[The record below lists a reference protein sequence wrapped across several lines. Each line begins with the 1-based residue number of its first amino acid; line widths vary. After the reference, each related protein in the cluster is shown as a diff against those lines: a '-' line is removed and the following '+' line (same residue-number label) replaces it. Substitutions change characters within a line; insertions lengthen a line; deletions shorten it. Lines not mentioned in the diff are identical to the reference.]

1 MKKNLIH
8 SRKFR
13 HGSVSVALTVLIIA
27 AVVIVNVIASV
38 LAARYSWMY
47 IDMTSEQ
54 LYTLSDEAIELL
66 DKSFIE
72 IMEKRV
78 ELNEELPL
86 ANHGI
91 AEDNISTAEKNLS
104 VVKEGVKTAELN
116 VEKAKE
122 GKIAFAQSVVKA
134 RSNYNVAVSNYDLA
148 VAIAELAAENAG
160 RAKGETVAEN
170 EMTDEEKLAAANVK
184 IAEENLATAEANL
197 KIAAENERRA
207 LENAEIEKYNKQ
219 NAYVEGDAGYRELL
233 PYTELGAYKPFE
245 DISAYKNVYGIDF
258 GAHSEYENLA
268 VAERNLE
275 IAKQNLANAEKNIE
289 IAKENESIAKGN
301 ADRDVIKGDAGYA
314 ALREYEKMLDYES
327 FKTVSNFTEPVKF
340 ASITKTAAFN
350 DEKGLYETDVKVKLI
365 FCDLPDNLNNDS
377 SQRMVYET
385 AKDLAERF
393 PEFIEV
399 ECIDIWNNSTAVQ
412 KYKTTSM
419 STITSSNVIIESG
432 TEYRICSL
440 RSFFVFNSTAETTAW
455 GYRGEKVFI
464 SNILAVAQ
472 AESPIA
478 CVTIN
483 HSEGFKDYEF
493 LNTLQDAGYKVQLID
508 LAYQEIPDDC
518 RLIVIYNPKEDFMVK
533 DGISEISEIE
543 KIDRYLDGL
552 SCSLMVFVNPETP
565 KLTNLEEYLEEWGVV
580 IDRHTDQLGDT
591 YNYVIK
597 EAASESLTSDGYTFS
612 ATYVE
617 KGVGASIHKT
627 LRETTYPPKVI
638 FKNSTS
644 LSYSELYENAFY
656 INQEDTEDT
665 TDEYWYGA
673 YSSNG
678 VSRTIYDVF
687 TTGNGAVA
695 MANGVQVKSA
705 AGQPLKLMTLT
716 REAQMVTNEDVDYA
730 TVMVCASTEFATE
743 ALLSSAVYG
752 NTDII
757 LASARGMGK
766 EFIPVDLDIKPFAST
781 EISEMSTEAK
791 NRYTVILAVVPAAIV
806 IGTGV
811 FVLVRRKYS

>member
-8 SRKFR
+8 SRKFK

-27 AVVIVNVIASV
+27 AVVIVNVIASA

-66 DKSFIE
+66 DKSFID
-72 IMEKRV
+72 IMAKRV

-86 ANHGI
+86 ANHEI
-91 AEDNISTAEKNLS
+91 ANDNISTAEKNLT
-104 VVKEGVKTAELN
+104 VAEAAVKTAEQN
-116 VEKAKE
+116 VELAKLN
-122 GKIAFAQSVVKA
+122 KIAFAQSVVKA
-134 RSNYNVAVSNYDLA
+134 RSNFQIADSNYELA
-148 VAIAELAAENAG
+148 KAIATLAAENAG
-160 RAKGETVAEN
+160 RAEGETVPESA
-170 EMTDEEKLAAANVK
+170 MTDEEKLAAANLK
-184 IAEENLATAEANL
+184 IAEENYNTATENL
-197 KIAAENERRA
+197 KIAAENEETRI
-207 LENAEIEKYNKQ
+207 ENTEIEKYNKQ
-219 NAYVEGDAGYRELL
+219 NSYKEGDEGYKPLI
-233 PYTELGAYKPFE
+233 PYKELGEYKPFE
-245 DISAYKNVYGIDF
+245 DLSAYKDVYGIDF
-258 GAHSEYENLA
+258 AGHSAYENLT
-268 VAERNLE
+268 VAENNLKIAKKNLE
-275 IAKQNLANAEKNIE
+275 AAQNNID

-301 ADRDVIKGDAGYA
+301 ADKDVIKGDDGYTE
-314 ALREYEKMLDYES
+314 LREFEKMLDYEAY
-327 FKTVSNFTEPVKF
+327 KTVSNFTEPEKF
-340 ASITKTAAFN
+340 VTITKTAAF
-350 DEKGLYETDVKVKLI
+350 DSEKGLYETDVKVKLI
-365 FCDLPDNLNNDS
+365 FCDLPDNLEKDS
-377 SQRMVYET
+377 SQRMVYKT
-385 AKDLAERF
+385 AKDLAEEF
-393 PEFIEV
+393 PEYIEV

-419 STITSSNVIIESG
+419 STISSSNIIVESG
-432 TEYRICSL
+432 TEFRVCSL
-440 RSFFVFNSTAETTAW
+440 RSFFVFNSTTDTQAW
-455 GYRGEKVFI
+455 GYRGEKVFA

-472 AESPIA
+472 AEAPIA
-478 CVTIN
+478 CVTVN
-483 HSEGFKDYEF
+483 HTETFSDYEL
-493 LNTLQDAGYKVQLID
+493 LNTLQEAGYKVMTID

-518 RLIVIYNPKEDFMVK
+518 RLIVVYNPKEDFMVK

-580 IDRHTDQLGDT
+580 INRHTDQLGDT
-591 YNYVIK
+591 YNYVVK
-597 EAASESLTSDGYTFS
+597 ESSGMSLTSDGYTFS
-612 ATYVE
+612 ATYTE

-644 LSYSELYENAFY
+644 LSYSELYEEAYYVNE
-656 INQEDTEDT
+656 QDTEDT
-665 TDEYWYGA
+665 TDEYWYGT

-678 VSRTIYDVF
+678 VSRSIYDVF

-695 MANGVQVKSA
+695 MANGVQVANASGK
-705 AGQPLKLMTLT
+705 PMKLMTVT
-716 REAQMVTNEDVDYA
+716 REVQMVTNEDEDYA

-752 NTDII
+752 NTDIL

-766 EFIPVDLDIKPFAST
+766 EFIPVDIDLKPFAST
-781 EISEMSTEAK
+781 EISEMSTESK
-791 NRYTVILAVVPAAIV
+791 NRYTVLLTVIPAAIV

>member
-27 AVVIVNVIASV
+27 AVVIVNVIASA

-66 DKSFIE
+66 DKSFVD
-72 IMEKRV
+72 IMAKRI

-86 ANHGI
+86 ANHEI
-91 AEDNISTAEKNLS
+91 AEDNISTAEKNLA

-116 VEKAKE
+116 VEKAKT
-122 GKIAFAQSVVKA
+122 GKIAFAQSVIKA
-134 RSNYNVAVSNYDLA
+134 RSNHNVALTNYELA
-148 VAIAELAAENAG
+148 LGIVEYAAENAG
-160 RAKGETVAEN
+160 RAEGETVPEDK
-170 EMTDEEKLAAANVK
+170 MTDEERIAAANLR
-184 IAEENLATAEANL
+184 IAEENLRTAEENL

-207 LENAEIEKYNKQ
+207 LENEEIDKYNKQ
-219 NAYVEGDAGYRELL
+219 NAYKEGDAGYKTPLT
-233 PYTELGAYKPFE
+233 YTELGEYKPFE
-245 DISAYKNVYGIDF
+245 DISAYKDVYGIDF
-258 GAHSEYENLA
+258 GEQSEYENLA

-275 IAKQNLANAEKNIE
+275 IAKENLASAEKNLE
-289 IAKENESIAKGN
+289 IAKENEAIAKGN
-301 ADRDVIKGDAGYA
+301 ADRDVIKGESGYA
-314 ALREYEKMLDYES
+314 ELREFIKMLDYEAY
-327 FKTVSNFTEPVKF
+327 KTVSNFTEPVKF
-340 ASITKTAAFN
+340 NSITKTAAFN
-350 DEKGLYETDVKVKLI
+350 GEKGLYETDVKVKLV
-365 FCDLPDNLNNDS
+365 FCDLPDNLNNDG

-393 PEFIEV
+393 PDYIEV

-440 RSFFVFNSTAETTAW
+440 RSFFVFNTTTDTTAW

-472 AESPIA
+472 AEAPIA

-483 HSEGFKDYEF
+483 HSEGFKDYEL
-493 LNTLQDAGYKVQLID
+493 LNTLQEAGYKVQLID

-518 RLIVIYNPKEDFMVK
+518 RLIVVYNPKEDFMVK

-591 YNYVIK
+591 YNYIVK
-597 EAASESLTSDGYTFS
+597 ESASESLTSDGYTFS
-612 ATYVE
+612 GTYVE

-638 FKNSTS
+638 FRNSTS
-644 LSYSELYENAFY
+644 LSYSELYENAYY
-656 INQEDTEDT
+656 INEQDPEDA
-665 TDEYWYGA
+665 TDEYWYGV

-678 VSRTIYDVF
+678 VSRSIYDVF

-695 MANGVQVKSA
+695 MANGTQVKNA
-705 AGQPLKLMTLT
+705 AGQPLKLMTIT

-752 NTDII
+752 NTDI
-757 LASARGMGK
+757 LLSSARGMGK

-781 EISEMSTEAK
+781 EISEMSTESK
-791 NRYTVILAVVPAAIV
+791 NTYTVLLAVVPAGIV
-806 IGTGV
+806 IVAGI

>member
-8 SRKFR
+8 SRKFK

-27 AVVIVNVIASV
+27 AVVIVNVIASA

-66 DKSFIE
+66 DKSFID
-72 IMEKRV
+72 IMAKRV

-86 ANHGI
+86 ANHEI
-91 AEDNISTAEKNLS
+91 ANDNISTAKKNLT
-104 VVKEGVKTAELN
+104 VAEAAVKTAEQN
-116 VEKAKE
+116 VELAKLN
-122 GKIAFAQSVVKA
+122 KIAFAQSVVKA
-134 RSNYNVAVSNYDLA
+134 RSNFQIADSNYELA
-148 VAIAELAAENAG
+148 KAIATLAAENAG
-160 RAKGETVAEN
+160 RAEGETVPESA
-170 EMTDEEKLAAANVK
+170 MTDEEKLAAANLK
-184 IAEENLATAEANL
+184 IAEENYNTATENL
-197 KIAAENERRA
+197 KIAAENEETRI
-207 LENAEIEKYNKQ
+207 ENTEIEKYNKQ
-219 NAYVEGDAGYRELL
+219 NSYKEGDEGYKPLI
-233 PYTELGAYKPFE
+233 PYKELGEYKPFE
-245 DISAYKNVYGIDF
+245 DLSAYKDVYGIDF
-258 GAHSEYENLA
+258 AGHSAYENLT
-268 VAERNLE
+268 VAENNLKIAKKNLE
-275 IAKQNLANAEKNIE
+275 AAQNNID

-301 ADRDVIKGDAGYA
+301 ADKDVIKGDDGYTE
-314 ALREYEKMLDYES
+314 LREFEKMLDYEAY
-327 FKTVSNFTEPVKF
+327 KTVSNFTEPEKF
-340 ASITKTAAFN
+340 VTITKTAAF
-350 DEKGLYETDVKVKLI
+350 DSEKGLYETDVKVKLI
-365 FCDLPDNLNNDS
+365 FCDLPDNLEKDS
-377 SQRMVYET
+377 SQRMVYKT
-385 AKDLAERF
+385 AKDLAEEF
-393 PEFIEV
+393 PEYIEV

-419 STITSSNVIIESG
+419 STISSSNIIVESG
-432 TEYRICSL
+432 TEFRVCSL
-440 RSFFVFNSTAETTAW
+440 RSFFVFNSTTDTQAW
-455 GYRGEKVFI
+455 GYRGEKVFA

-472 AESPIA
+472 AEAPIA
-478 CVTIN
+478 CVTVN
-483 HSEGFKDYEF
+483 HTETFSDYEL
-493 LNTLQDAGYKVQLID
+493 LNTLQEAGYKVMTID

-518 RLIVIYNPKEDFMVK
+518 RLIVVYNPKEDFMVK

-580 IDRHTDQLGDT
+580 INRHTDQLGDT
-591 YNYVIK
+591 YNYVVK
-597 EAASESLTSDGYTFS
+597 ESSGMSLTSDGYTFS
-612 ATYVE
+612 ATYTE

-644 LSYSELYENAFY
+644 LSYSELYEEAYYVNE
-656 INQEDTEDT
+656 QDTEDT
-665 TDEYWYGA
+665 TDEYWYGT

-678 VSRTIYDVF
+678 VSRSIYDVF
-687 TTGNGAVA
+687 TTGNGSVA
-695 MANGVQVKSA
+695 MANGVQVANASGK
-705 AGQPLKLMTLT
+705 PMKLMTVT
-716 REAQMVTNEDVDYA
+716 REVQMVTNEDEDYA

-752 NTDII
+752 NTDIL

-766 EFIPVDLDIKPFAST
+766 EFIPVDIDLKPFAST
-781 EISEMSTEAK
+781 EISEMSTESK
-791 NRYTVILAVVPAAIV
+791 NRYTVLLTVIPAAIV

>member
-1 MKKNLIH
+1 MKKNIIH

-27 AVVIVNVIASV
+27 AVVIINVIASA

-66 DKSFIE
+66 DKSFVE
-72 IMEKRV
+72 IMAKRE

-86 ANHGI
+86 ANHEI
-91 AEDNISTAEKNLS
+91 AGDNISTAEKNLA
-104 VVKEGVKTAELN
+104 VAEGAVATAEKN
-116 VEKAKE
+116 VELAKLN
-122 GKIAFAQSVVKA
+122 KIAFAQSVVKA
-134 RSNYNVAVSNYDLA
+134 RSNYQIADTNYELAKAIVAF
-148 VAIAELAAENAG
+148 AAENAG
-160 RAKGETVAEN
+160 RAEGESVPSDK
-170 EMTDEEKLAAANVK
+170 MTDEEKLAAANLK
-184 IAEENLATAEANL
+184 IAEENFVTATENL
-197 KIAAENERRA
+197 KIAAENEKTA
-207 LENAEIEKYNKQ
+207 IENVEIEKYNKQ
-219 NAYVEGDAGYRELL
+219 NAFEEGDAGSKALL
-233 PYTELGAYKPFE
+233 PYKELGEYKPFE
-245 DISAYKNVYGIDF
+245 DISAYVDVYGLDF
-258 GAHSEYENLA
+258 GIHSEYENLA

-275 IAKQNLANAEKNIE
+275 IAKNNLEAAKNNVN
-289 IAKENESIAKGN
+289 IAKENEAIAKGN
-301 ADRDVIKGDAGYA
+301 ADRDVIKGESGYVEI
-314 ALREYEKMLDYES
+314 REFEAIHDYEAY
-327 FKTVSNFTEPVKF
+327 KTVSNFTEPERF
-340 ASITKTAAFN
+340 LTITKTAAF
-350 DEKGLYETDVKVKLI
+350 DGEKGLYETDVKVKLI
-365 FCDLPDNLNNDS
+365 FCDLPDNLNKDG

-393 PEFIEV
+393 PDYIEV

-419 STITSSNVIIESG
+419 STISSTNVIIESG

-440 RSFFVFNSTAETTAW
+440 RSFFVFNTTTDTQAW
-455 GYRGEKVFI
+455 GYRGEKVFA

-478 CVTIN
+478 CVTVN
-483 HSEGFKDYEF
+483 HTETFSDYEL
-493 LNTLQDAGYKVQLID
+493 LNTLQEAGYKVMTID
-508 LAYQEIPDDC
+508 LAYQEIPEDC
-518 RLIVIYNPKEDFMVK
+518 RLIVVYNPKEDFMVK

-580 IDRHTDQLGDT
+580 INRHTDQMGDT
-591 YNYVIK
+591 YNHVVK
-597 EAASESLTSDGYTFS
+597 EATDMSLTSDGYTF
-612 ATYVE
+612 AGTYVE

-638 FKNSTS
+638 FRNSTS
-644 LSYSELYENAFY
+644 LSYSELYEESY
-656 INQEDTEDT
+656 YVNQQDTEDT
-665 TDEYWYGA
+665 TDEYWYGT

-678 VSRTIYDVF
+678 VSRSVYDVF

-695 MANGVQVKSA
+695 MANGIQVSNA
-705 AGQPLKLMTLT
+705 AGKPLKLMTIT
-716 REAQMVTNEDVDYA
+716 REAQMVTNEDEDYA

-752 NTDII
+752 NTDI
-757 LASARGMGK
+757 LLSAARGMGK
-766 EFIPVDLDIKPFAST
+766 EFIPVDIDLKPFAST
-781 EISEMSTEAK
+781 EISELSTEAK
-791 NRYTVILAVVPAAIV
+791 NRYTVLLTAIPAALV

>member
-27 AVVIVNVIASV
+27 AVVIVNVIASA

-66 DKSFIE
+66 DKSFVDI
-72 IMEKRV
+72 IAKRA
-78 ELNEELPL
+78 ELNVELPL
-86 ANHGI
+86 TNHEI
-91 AEDNISTAEKNLS
+91 ADNNIGTAEKNLS
-104 VVKEGVKTAELN
+104 VAEAAVKTAEQN
-116 VEKAKE
+116 VELAKLN
-122 GKIAFAQSVVKA
+122 KIAFAQSVVKA
-134 RSNYNVAVSNYDLA
+134 RSNFQIADTNY
-148 VAIAELAAENAG
+148 ELAKAIVKLASENAG
-160 RAKGETVAEN
+160 RSEGETVAESD
-170 EMTDEEKLAAANVK
+170 MTDEEKLAAANLK
-184 IAEENLATAEANL
+184 IAEENYNTATENL
-197 KIAAENERRA
+197 KIAAENENTRI
-207 LENAEIEKYNKQ
+207 ENTEIEKYNKQ
-219 NAYVEGDAGYRELL
+219 NSYKEGDEGYKALI
-233 PYTELGAYKPFE
+233 PYKELGVYKPYE

-268 VAERNLE
+268 VAESNLE
-275 IAKQNLANAEKNIE
+275 IAKNNLASAKSNVN
-289 IAKENESIAKGN
+289 IAKQNEIIAKGN
-301 ADRDVIKGDAGYA
+301 ADRDVIKGENGYEELVA
-314 ALREYEKMLDYES
+314 FETMHDYEAY
-327 FKTVSNFTEPVKF
+327 KTVSNFTEPEKF
-340 ASITKTAAFN
+340 LTITKTAAF
-350 DEKGLYETDVKVKLI
+350 DTEKGLYETNVKVKLV
-365 FCDLPDNLNNDS
+365 FCDLPDNLNSDG
-377 SQRMVYET
+377 SQRMVYKT
-385 AKDLAERF
+385 AKDLEEKF
-393 PEFIEV
+393 PDYIEV

-419 STITSSNVIIESG
+419 STITSTNVIIESG
-432 TEYRICSL
+432 TEFRVCSL
-440 RSFFVFNSTAETTAW
+440 RSFFVFNSTSDTQAW
-455 GYRGEKVFI
+455 GYRGEKVFA

-472 AESPIA
+472 AEAPIA
-478 CVTIN
+478 CVTVN
-483 HSEGFKDYEF
+483 HTETFSDYE
-493 LNTLQDAGYKVQLID
+493 LLYTLQDAGYKVQTID
-508 LAYQEIPDDC
+508 LAYQEIPEDC

-580 IDRHTDQLGDT
+580 INRHTDQLGDT
-591 YNYVIK
+591 YNYVVK
-597 EAASESLTSDGYTFS
+597 ESTNMSLTSDGYTFS
-612 ATYVE
+612 GTYTE
-617 KGVGASIHKT
+617 RGVGASIHKT

-644 LSYSELYENAFY
+644 LSYSELYEEAYYVNE
-656 INQEDTEDT
+656 QDTEDT
-665 TDEYWYGA
+665 TDEYWYGT

-678 VSRTIYDVF
+678 VSRSVYDVF

-695 MANGVQVKSA
+695 MANGIQVANASGKA
-705 AGQPLKLMTLT
+705 MKLMTIT
-716 REAQMVTNEDVDYA
+716 REVQMVTNEDEDYA

-752 NTDII
+752 NTDIL

-766 EFIPVDLDIKPFAST
+766 EFIPVDIDLKPFAST
-781 EISEMSTEAK
+781 EISEISTESK
-791 NRYTVILAVVPAAIV
+791 NRYTVLLTVVPAALV